1 MLSVL
6 FLCRDMSH
14 NDLCGTIPV
23 SGSFSHLQAKRYDFE
38 TEAYHSENIAF
49 KGSWFCCDHG
59 FVELFHMKCF
69 VLQWRTNVCLTYRL
83 MKVLLVCVCV

>member
-38 TEAYHSENIAF
+38 TEAHHSENIAF
-49 KGSWFCCDHG
+49 EGACFAVIMDLLNSFTWNF
-59 FVELFHMKCF
+59 LFFNGGAMHA
-69 VLQWRTNVCLTYRL
+69 
-83 MKVLLVCVCV
+83 